1 MPKLLGQKSFD
12 SVAAKPSLFGL
23 RGLRAP
29 EFVVYKSAQVRPRY
43 LLAVEQVPK
52 DSDRALGSV
61 AEKRA
66 YKARKAAEAKA
77 AEAKAEAEAAAA
89 AAAAAA
95 AEAAAEAAPQAETSS
110 AAAAGAAAEAEAEAT
125 AEAAAV
131 RVWVRVSPNPTL
143 TLTLTL
149 TLALTRRGARTRRC
163 ASC

>member
-12 SVAAKPSLFGL
+12 SVAAKPSLF
-23 RGLRAP
+23 GLRAP

-77 AEAKAEAEAAAA
+77 AEAEAEAAAA
-89 AAAAAA
+89 
-95 AEAAAEAAPQAETSS
+95 
-110 AAAAGAAAEAEAEAT
+110 EAEAP
-125 AEAAAV
+125 
-131 RVWVRVSPNPTL
+131 RY
-143 TLTLTL
+143 
-149 TLALTRRGARTRRC
+149 
-163 ASC
+163 